1 MPAMNSKN
9 LMVNPGGAAFD
20 LGVGASTQL
29 AEQLQSKMD
38 EIRKRKKGQIGGD
51 TGSAADML
59 LNPTFGAGASGGTNG

>member
-1 MPAMNSKN
+1 MPAMNQKN
-9 LMVNPGGAAFD
+9 MMLNPGAALD
-20 LGVGASTQL
+20 LGVAGSTQL

-59 LNPTFGAGASGGTNG
+59 LNPTFGAGASGGLNNG